1 MYWCR
6 TKHHIEMFVA
16 GNCDLVKESMG
27 SFFLA
32 TDHKKGGK
40 KEATS
45 QKMKASLE
53 HVETEFQLG

>member
-1 MYWCR
+1 MY
-6 TKHHIEMFVA
+6 MA
-16 GNCDLVKESMG
+16 GNGDLVKESMG
-27 SFFLA
+27 SVFFWLLIA
-32 TDHKKGGK
+32 KKGGK

>member
-1 MYWCR
+1 MY
-6 TKHHIEMFVA
+6 MAV
-16 GNCDLVKESMG
+16 NCDLVKESMG
-27 SFFLA
+27 SVFFLA
-32 TDHKKGGK
+32 TDRKKRGK